1 MKNGE
6 IKISETHPTLYRIL
20 MVLSVVSIAL
30 AVNFLAGLGGV
41 LRPTFSIWSFPNTVW
56 AAIFLISS
64 ANSIVA
70 LNFYR
75 RLRWVRRTMAFS
87 AAYMLFLTVGTSV
100 PGWEG
105 NASFQLP
112 IVYAGIALIQL
123 VLLWEP
129 FINPKTAAKS

>member
-1 MKNGE
+1 MTTNGE
-6 IKISETHPTLYRIL
+6 INIGRTHPTLYRIL
-20 MVLSVVSIAL
+20 MALSVVGIAL
-30 AVNFLAGLGGV
+30 AVNFFF
-41 LRPTFSIWSFPNTVW
+41 LRPTFSIWSIPNAVW
-56 AAIFLISS
+56 AAIFLVSS

-70 LNFYR
+70 LNVYR

-87 AAYMLFLTVGTSV
+87 AAYMVFLTIGTSV

-112 IVYAGIALIQL
+112 IVYAGLAIIQV

-129 FINPKTAAKS
+129 FINPETARWK